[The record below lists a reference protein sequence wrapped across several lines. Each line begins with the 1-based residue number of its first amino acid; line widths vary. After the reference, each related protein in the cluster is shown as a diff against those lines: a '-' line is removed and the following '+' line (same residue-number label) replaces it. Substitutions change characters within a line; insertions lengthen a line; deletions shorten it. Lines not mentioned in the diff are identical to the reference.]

1 MERSVSV
8 FRRPMSVTFG
18 DDILNIRVEGRSI
31 ENGPHWLWWVILK
44 AADETLYFTMV
55 LGPTGAWPYQIRMFP
70 GTG

>member
-1 MERSVSV
+1 
-8 FRRPMSVTFG
+8 MSVTFG

>member
-8 FRRPMSVTFG
+8 FRRPMSVTIG
-18 DDILNIRVEGRSI
+18 DDILNRGKTT
-31 ENGPHWLWWVILK
+31 HWLWWVILK

>member
-8 FRRPMSVTFG
+8 FRRRMSVTFG
-18 DDILNIRVEGRSI
+18 DDIGVEGRSN

>member
-1 MERSVSV
+1 MGRRVII
-8 FRRPMSVTFG
+8 FRRPMSVTLG
-18 DDILNIRVEGRSI
+18 DDIRVEGRSI

-44 AADETLYFTMV
+44 VVDETLYFTMV